1 MRIGQEAGTVK
12 SMKRWLALLVL
23 ASVALAQIRI
33 TVETPPPPTLVVG
46 AEVRIGLVPGVV
58 VLERVPEPQGIRVV
72 YQSSRVAEVYAHHHR
87 DLVARGW
94 TRVKYQVKEGRY
106 QAEYRRGRAKAKL
119 EVREHKGRIEV
130 RVKEG

>member
-1 MRIGQEAGTVK
+1 MVRG
-12 SMKRWLALLVL
+12 MKWFVAVLLL
-23 ASVALAQIRI
+23 GSIAFAQIRI
-33 TVETPPPPTLVVG
+33 TLEAPPPPAVVVG

-58 VLERVPEPQGIRVV
+58 VLERVPEPQGVLVV
-72 YQSSRVAEVYAHHHR
+72 YRSSRVAEVYAHHHR

-119 EVREHKGRIEV
+119 EVQEHKGRLVV